1 MGDEPSIIDAGP
13 AIPRAWALVLGTF
26 LALASLAWLAV
37 ILLPTLRLQPG
48 LGTVLAVLGI
58 ALFFAGLSQVLLG
71 LRSGAGRNRRL
82 ILLNGGFALAVPL
95 SALVHNALAAVSG
108 GAIEEPIFLLAT
120 VFLPTAVIATSFLL
134 CLRAL
139 LNSTAA
145 RGQPRSRREGWG
157 RKRTETDI

>member
-1 MGDEPSIIDAGP
+1 
-13 AIPRAWALVLGTF
+13 LGT
-26 LALASLAWLAV
+26 
-37 ILLPTLRLQPG
+37 
-48 LGTVLAVLGI
+48 

-71 LRSGAGRNRRL
+71 LRSGAGRNRSL

-95 SALVHNALAAVSG
+95 SALAHNALAAVSG

-145 RGQPRSRREGWG
+145 RGQPRSRREGWE
-157 RKRTETDI
+157 RKRAETNI